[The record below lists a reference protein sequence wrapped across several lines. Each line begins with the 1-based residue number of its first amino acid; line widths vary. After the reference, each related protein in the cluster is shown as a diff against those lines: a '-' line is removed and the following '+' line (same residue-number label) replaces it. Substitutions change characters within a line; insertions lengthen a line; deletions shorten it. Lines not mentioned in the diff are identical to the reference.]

1 MINDRQSI
9 LSKYEFWVVYRIWL
23 LPITQLIDLLLL
35 CFHYFHLKL
44 HDITILLKIS
54 WKCIIYSI
62 LWNTMNYISY
72 VHMLKDTYRTITVSF
87 TTPIFHPKIYEK
99 LCSELFH
106 VQKGFNE
113 RVLLLLLRALELNNA
128 VNISEC
134 TRCF

>member
-1 MINDRQSI
+1 MTKDKGIFRDLMLNDS
-9 LSKYEFWVVYRIWL
+9 
-23 LPITQLIDLLLL
+23 
-35 CFHYFHLKL
+35 
-44 HDITILLKIS
+44 
-54 WKCIIYSI
+54 
-62 LWNTMNYISY
+62 
-72 VHMLKDTYRTITVSF
+72 YRTITVSF

-134 TRCF
+134 TRCFERNYK